1 MRYWLGVL
9 GIAAGDRW
17 LEEPKAE
24 LPQDFI
30 ERLSGELREAQ
41 ADGALLALE
50 AASAGDAIARVI
62 DARTQA
68 RRAKDWAASDR
79 LRDALAR
86 CGVEVKDTKE
96 GTTWTVV
103 SSA

>member
-1 MRYWLGVL
+1 
-9 GIAAGDRW
+9 
-17 LEEPKAE
+17 
-24 LPQDFI
+24 
-30 ERLSGELREAQ
+30 
-41 ADGALLALE
+41 
-50 AASAGDAIARVI
+50 VI
-62 DARTQA
+62 DARTHA